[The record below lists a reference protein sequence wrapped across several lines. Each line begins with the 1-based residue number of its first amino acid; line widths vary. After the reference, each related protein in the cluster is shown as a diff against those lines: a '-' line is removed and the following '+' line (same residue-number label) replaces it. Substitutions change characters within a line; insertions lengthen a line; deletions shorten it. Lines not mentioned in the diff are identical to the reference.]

1 MSVSAKARVDEK
13 KYARLLTRA
22 LPSVIK
28 TEDEYER
35 ALREVESLMDKGE
48 GNLSPEEDALLELM
62 VKLVQ
67 DYEEEHHAIPDAA
80 PHEVLQHLMEERG
93 LKQADLLPI
102 LGGSRGYTSD
112 IVRGKRGI
120 SKEHAKALGEF
131 FHISP
136 SLFI

>member
-1 MSVSAKARVDEK
+1 MSASANATVDEK

-28 TEDEYER
+28 TESEYGR
-35 ALREVESLMDKGE
+35 ALREVERLMDKGE
-48 GNLSPEEDALLELM
+48 ESLSPEEDALLELM

-67 DYEEEHHAIPDAA
+67 DYEDEHHAIPDAA
-80 PHEVLQHLMEERG
+80 PHEVLQHLMEARG
-93 LKQADLLPI
+93 LKQADMLPVF
-102 LGGSRGYTSD
+102 GSRGYTSD

-131 FHISP
+131 FHVSP

>member
-1 MSVSAKARVDEK
+1 MSASANATVDEK

-28 TEDEYER
+28 TEGEYGR
-35 ALREVESLMDKGE
+35 ALREVERLMDKGE
-48 GNLSPEEDALLELM
+48 ESLSPEEDALLELM

-67 DYEEEHHAIPDAA
+67 DYEDEHHAIPDAA
-80 PHEVLQHLMEERG
+80 PHEVLQHLMDERG
-93 LKQADLLPI
+93 LKQADMLHI
-102 LGGSRGYTSD
+102 FGSRGYTSD

-131 FHISP
+131 FHVSP

>member
-48 GNLSPEEDALLELM
+48 GSLSPEEDALLELM

-67 DYEEEHHAIPDAA
+67 DYEDEHHAIPDAA
-80 PHEVLQHLMEERG
+80 PHEVLRHLLESND

-102 LGGSRGYTSD
+102 FGSRGYISD

-131 FHISP
+131 FHVSP